1 MQQPAR
7 ERHGTAQLRSAGG
20 QQLSKT
26 AVTRRQLSKTA
37 ITRRQLSKT
46 AVNRRQLPKTAV
58 TRRQLPFAAVAD
70 GRGTFWQLLPSW
82 EVV

>member
-46 AVNRRQLPKTAV
+46 AV